1 VGLNDE
7 GGTADLKSKVHQG
20 NSSVLNLVYMPRDQ
34 SGQGKATLGTCV
46 VPVPGQNVATD
57 IGSQDGCVVGED
69 TLPKDNGSDSTGSA
83 RGNPGGRNGHGGQS
97 RNFFGRQVGQKRISP
112 VTTTHEMGHWLGLE
126 HVGGRGQ
133 SMQIPQEGGSSLF
146 GRLSRA
152 LKRQSGGD
160 VGNVMEAVSRYA
172 CFISSGMRS
181 RRLIRLVLQGGRRVG
196 I

>member
-1 VGLNDE
+1 MCCLKKNVAEQVVDEMNFYIKDANIKYHLENISHITDARCNVGLDDE
-7 GGTADLKSKVHQG
+7 GRTADLKSKVHQG

-34 SGQGKATLGTCV
+34 SGKTLGTCV
-46 VPVPGQNVATD
+46 VPVPGQDVATD
-57 IGSQDGCVVGED
+57 IGSQDGCVVGDD

-97 RNFFGRQVGQKRISP
+97 RNLLGRQVGQKRISP

-152 LKRQSGGD
+152 L
-160 VGNVMEAVSRYA
+160 
-172 CFISSGMRS
+172 
-181 RRLIRLVLQGGRRVG
+181 
-196 I
+196 